1 VTLTHDVDTGWILD
15 DRRSALL
22 REILDA
28 ESSLGFRGAWYVTAQ
43 QLSTR
48 RHGKA
53 LESLLDAGCELG
65 AHGWNHD
72 ARLNYLSAE
81 RQEGRM
87 RRIAARFAGRA
98 VAGMRTPWYC
108 RSEQL
113 HRVLGRHFQYDSS
126 VPNASG
132 FFSSETNSGCCSFL
146 PYRTR
151 SGIMELPMTLPPDTA
166 IDGKAGYDELLRC
179 ADPILALGGVVV
191 VTMHP
196 QPHQS
201 GSPAALRRYLHFLE
215 QLAERCSDR
224 AWRATPREIVRHYED
239 ALLDRGLVG
248 GTR

>member
-1 VTLTHDVDTGWILD
+1 
-15 DRRSALL
+15 
-22 REILDA
+22 
-28 ESSLGFRGAWYVTAQ
+28 
-43 QLSTR
+43 
-48 RHGKA
+48 
-53 LESLLDAGCELG
+53 
-65 AHGWNHD
+65 
-72 ARLNYLSAE
+72 
-81 RQEGRM
+81 
-87 RRIAARFAGRA
+87 
-98 VAGMRTPWYC
+98 
-108 RSEQL
+108 
-113 HRVLGRHFQYDSS
+113 
-126 VPNASG
+126 
-132 FFSSETNSGCCSFL
+132 
-146 PYRTR
+146 
-151 SGIMELPMTLPPDTA
+151 MTLPPDTA